1 MKVAAVQQ
9 NDVETFVR
17 RKLDGLLR
25 LGDGARRAALAN
37 LRRGAGR
44 APGDLPSLWGTIFDG
59 MPEKIAGTGKDPSRA
74 EWAVYIALTLYALHQ
89 QGRDPAHE
97 PMNAEGI
104 GMGRA
109 AAQMVRGEGD
119 MDRVLRRFNETAT
132 SSGMEELEHHLRGLV
147 NMLRAEGI
155 PLDYPRLAG
164 ELFVYQSPKPEQAA
178 RVRLAWGREFYR
190 FARRSEQEETE
201 EANDNGQ

>member
-1 MKVAAVQQ
+1 MKGAAVQRR
-9 NDVETFVR
+9 DVEAFVR

-59 MPEKIAGTGKDPSRA
+59 MPENMAGSGAAPSRA

-89 QGRDPAHE
+89 QGRDPARE
-97 PMNAEGI
+97 PMNAEGA

-109 AAQMVRGEGD
+109 AAQMVRD
-119 MDRVLRRFNETAT
+119 
-132 SSGMEELEHHLRGLV
+132 
-147 NMLRAEGI
+147 
-155 PLDYPRLAG
+155 
-164 ELFVYQSPKPEQAA
+164 
-178 RVRLAWGREFYR
+178 
-190 FARRSEQEETE
+190 
-201 EANDNGQ
+201 

>member
-1 MKVAAVQQ
+1 MKGAAVQRR
-9 NDVETFVR
+9 DVEAFVR

-59 MPEKIAGTGKDPSRA
+59 MPENMAGSGAAPSRA

-89 QGRDPAHE
+89 QGRDPARE
-97 PMNAEGI
+97 PMNAEGA

-109 AAQMVRGEGD
+109 AAQMVRDEGD
-119 MDRVLRRFNETAT
+119 MNRVLRRFNETAT

-155 PLDYPRLAG
+155 PLDYQQLAG
-164 ELFVYQSPKPEQAA
+164 ELFAYQSPEQAA
-178 RVRLAWGREFYR
+178 QVRLAWGRDFYR
-190 FARRSEQEETE
+190 YAGRSRQENE
-201 EANDNGQ
+201 EENDNGQ

>member
-1 MKVAAVQQ
+1 MKGAAVQRR
-9 NDVETFVR
+9 DVEAFVR

-25 LGDGARRAALAN
+25 LGDGARRAVLAN

-59 MPEKIAGTGKDPSRA
+59 MPENMAGTGAAPSRA
-74 EWAVYIALTLYALHQ
+74 EWAAYISLTLYALHQ
-89 QGRDPAHE
+89 QGHDPARE
-97 PMNAEGI
+97 PMNAEES
-104 GMGRA
+104 GMGGA
-109 AAQMVRGEGD
+109 AAQMVRDEGD

-164 ELFVYQSPKPEQAA
+164 ELFDYQSPEKAA
-178 RVRLAWGREFYR
+178 RVRLGWGRDFYR
-190 FARRSEQEETE
+190 SAGRNKQEDKE
-201 EANDNGQ
+201 ENDNGQ

>member
-1 MKVAAVQQ
+1 MKGAAVQRR
-9 NDVETFVR
+9 DVEAFVR

-59 MPEKIAGTGKDPSRA
+59 MPENMAGSGAAPSRA

-89 QGRDPAHE
+89 QGRDPARE
-97 PMNAEGI
+97 PMNVEGA

-109 AAQMVRGEGD
+109 AAQMVRDEGD
-119 MDRVLRRFNETAT
+119 MNRV
-132 SSGMEELEHHLRGLV
+132 H
-147 NMLRAEGI
+147 MLRAEGI
-155 PLDYPRLAG
+155 PLDYPQLAG
-164 ELFVYQSPKPEQAA
+164 ELFAYQSPEQAA
-178 RVRLAWGREFYR
+178 QVRLAWGRDFYR
-190 FARRSEQEETE
+190 YAGRAKQEKE
-201 EANDNGQ
+201 EENDNGQ